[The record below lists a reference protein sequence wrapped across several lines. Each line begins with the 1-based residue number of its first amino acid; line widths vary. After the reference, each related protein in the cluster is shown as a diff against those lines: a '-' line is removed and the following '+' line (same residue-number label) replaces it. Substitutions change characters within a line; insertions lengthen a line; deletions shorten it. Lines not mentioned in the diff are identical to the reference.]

1 MFDNLTEK
9 ISAVFDRLRG
19 KGVLTEDNIAEAL
32 REIRI
37 ALLEADVALAT
48 VKVLT
53 ERIRARA
60 IGTEVIRS
68 VTPGQMVIKIVHD
81 ELLDFLGLEPSSL
94 NLQANSPFSFLM
106 VGLQGSG
113 KTTTAAKI
121 ANLLKEQKR
130 VLLVSLD
137 IYRPAAQLQ
146 LEQLAQSIGVQSLPI
161 IANQAP
167 VEIVQRALAEARR
180 KSIDLIVF
188 DTAGRTNIDKA
199 MMEELK
205 ELHAAISPLE
215 TLLVADGMLGQDAVQ
230 IAKSFQEAVPLT
242 GLVFTRM
249 DGSARGGA
257 VLSMKHVTACPVK
270 LLGTG
275 ERVDR
280 IIPFDPQRIVDQIL
294 DRGDIV
300 ALVERAAQTM
310 DPSATEKIEKRIKK
324 GRFDLTDMQAQLENL
339 QKMGGLSS
347 MLQMLPGAKR
357 IISTID
363 AKQTGALDDGDKAI
377 GRQIALI
384 RSMTPQERKD
394 PSILNGS
401 RRRRIA
407 SGAGSTVQELNRF
420 LKQFD
425 QMRALTR
432 SMTKKKRGGLAAL
445 LNKMPQP

>member
-81 ELLDFLGLEPSSL
+81 ELIDFLGSEPSSL

-121 ANLLKEQKR
+121 ANFLKEQKR

-146 LEQLAQSIGVQSLPI
+146 LEQLAQSIGVPSLPI
-161 IANQAP
+161 IADQAP

-280 IIPFDPQRIVDQIL
+280 IIPFDPQRVLTRFWTEAISLPSWSAPPRRWISPQQREL
-294 DRGDIV
+294 KN
-300 ALVERAAQTM
+300 ALRREGLTSPTCKLSLKTCRKWGGSLACYRCSPERSASSAQSMQSKPALWMMATK
-310 DPSATEKIEKRIKK
+310 PSADRWP
-324 GRFDLTDMQAQLENL
+324 LYVL
-339 QKMGGLSS
+339 
-347 MLQMLPGAKR
+347 
-357 IISTID
+357 
-363 AKQTGALDDGDKAI
+363 
-377 GRQIALI
+377 
-384 RSMTPQERKD
+384 
-394 PSILNGS
+394 
-401 RRRRIA
+401 
-407 SGAGSTVQELNRF
+407 
-420 LKQFD
+420 
-425 QMRALTR
+425 
-432 SMTKKKRGGLAAL
+432 
-445 LNKMPQP
+445 